1 MSALNLSSYLTA
13 LSNMSDYDQLF
24 IRAKYLARVQKHL
37 LSNIPF
43 LFRNRCTVGEHTA
56 DGLLTIYVDNGAV
69 ATQLRNFA
77 PSIQQKMN
85 QAGIRVE
92 AIKFRIQPLMH
103 SRKSEE
109 SREVTH
115 LLSQTATDHLRKLS
129 DSLPAG
135 SPLQSAL
142 KVLLANNNSRD
153 P

>member
-1 MSALNLSSYLTA
+1 MPVSNLGNYLTT
-13 LSNMSDYDQLF
+13 LSNTPDYGQLF
-24 IRAKYLARVQKHL
+24 IRARYLAKVQKHL

-85 QAGIRVE
+85 KSGVRVE
-92 AIKFRIQPLMH
+92 AIKFRIQPLLH
-103 SRKSEE
+103 FRESEN
-109 SREVTH
+109 SREVTR
-115 LLSQTATDHLRKLS
+115 LLNQTAADHLRKLS

-142 KVLLANNNSRD
+142 KALLANSS
-153 P
+153 